1 MRERGKEVAN
11 PFPFIGVVAK
21 ILFGYGGLN
30 ILGMGQNFWGGVAKK
45 KLGDGNYFTQD
56 ARRQVTKVKFF
67 TP

>member
-30 ILGMGQNFWGGVAKK
+30 ILGMGPNFWGGVAKK
-45 KLGDGNYFTQD
+45 NWEMAIILHKMQD
-56 ARRQVTKVKFF
+56 DKSPK
-67 TP
+67 